1 MDNSNNNSE
10 YAIKAKI
17 LKIMVVLS
25 WYMSFRWLYICICIL
40 YMHINFIEV

>member
-25 WYMSFRWLYICICIL
+25 WYMSFRWLYM
-40 YMHINFIEV
+40 YMYTIYAY